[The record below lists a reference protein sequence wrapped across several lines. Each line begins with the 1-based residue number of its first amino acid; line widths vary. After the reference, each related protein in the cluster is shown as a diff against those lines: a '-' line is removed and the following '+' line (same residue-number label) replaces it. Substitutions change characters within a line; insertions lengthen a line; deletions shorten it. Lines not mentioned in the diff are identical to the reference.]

1 MIKFFRKIRYNL
13 MEQNL
18 SAEQAGKTSK
28 YFKYAIGEIILVVI
42 GILIAL
48 QINNWKQEQ
57 QNKALT
63 LDYLEDFKKDLINDT
78 IMFNQ
83 AIKRA
88 TKTIKKDNAI
98 LKINDFNFI
107 SGDSLFNILSVHHS
121 MRIYQINNS
130 TYSKLLNTGFTEA
143 KAYKGLFN
151 TINLYYTL
159 EYKTYGEYIE
169 WDEEQTIDMYDS
181 EFSSFNNLDFSKINN
196 ALNENSRNEI
206 VRFIS
211 SNQFRNRLFADYNR
225 KERVVNRIIIQK
237 ELATELLKL
246 TDAKLTAHD

>member
-1 MIKFFRKIRYNL
+1 
-13 MEQNL
+13 MEQN
-18 SAEQAGKTSK
+18 KTSR
-28 YFKYAIGEIILVVI
+28 YFKYAIGEIVLVVI

-57 QNKALT
+57 HNNALT
-63 LDYLEDFKKDLINDT
+63 LDYLENFKKDLINDT

-98 LKINDFNFI
+98 LKITDFNFI

-143 KAYKGLFN
+143 KAYKDLFN
-151 TINLYYTL
+151 TINLYYTV
-159 EYKTYGEYIE
+159 EYKTYGEFIE
-169 WDEEQTIDMYDS
+169 WDEEQTIDMYNS
-181 EFSSFNNLDFSKINN
+181 EFSSFNNLDLSKINN
-196 ALNENSRNEI
+196 ALNEESRNEI
-206 VRFIS
+206 VRFIL

-225 KERVVNRIIIQK
+225 KGRVVNRIIIQK
-237 ELATELLKL
+237 EVATELLKL
-246 TDAKLTAHD
+246 IDAKLMGHD